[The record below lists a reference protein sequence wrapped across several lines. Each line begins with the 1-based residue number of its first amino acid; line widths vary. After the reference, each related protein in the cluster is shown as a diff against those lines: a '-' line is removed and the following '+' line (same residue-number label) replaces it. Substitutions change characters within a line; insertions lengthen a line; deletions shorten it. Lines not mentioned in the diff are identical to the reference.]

1 MRVNILTQPLFC
13 NYGGILQNYALQT
26 VLRRM
31 GHEPLTVNVP
41 PRPGTPPPLWKDM
54 AHGVINML
62 KRVRGS
68 YQHPFLR
75 PSVFS
80 RKEHELSVPQ
90 RNFVARHINKIDVLA
105 PFSPSLC
112 ELHPADAWIIGSD
125 QIWRPWCSPHIANC
139 FFDFIESNDIRR
151 VAYAASFGTDQWEIS
166 PEMTEIIKP
175 LAARFDAISVRES
188 SGVALCRDYLDI
200 EAVQVLDPTLLLTD
214 KDYLGL
220 TEGAKVPEGKYIVSY
235 VLDMNSVKHNII
247 RTVSRQ
253 AGMPVV
259 RTGQMH
265 RYGFDS
271 IENWL
276 ATIAGAQS
284 VITDSFHGTI
294 FSVIFGR
301 PVKIMT
307 NDTRGNAR
315 LDSLVMT
322 LGLTP
327 GPDGF
332 CLITDDVRTRLAD
345 MRARSLSFLIKALL

>member
-26 VLRRM
+26 ILRRM

-41 PRPGTPPPLWKDM
+41 PLPGTPPALWKDL
-54 AHGVINML
+54 AHGAINML
-62 KRVRGS
+62 KRVRGL

-75 PSVFS
+75 PSVVS

-90 RNFVARHINKIDVLA
+90 RNFVAHHINKIDVAA

-112 ELHPADAWIIGSD
+112 ELHRADAWIVGSD
-125 QIWRPWCSPHIANC
+125 QIWRPWCSPHIVNC
-139 FFDFIESNDIRR
+139 FFDFIENNDIRR

-166 PEMTEIIKP
+166 PEMTETIKP

-220 TEGAKVPEGKYIVSY
+220 TESAKVPEGKYIASY
-235 VLDMNSVKHNII
+235 VLDMNSAKHKII
-247 RTVSRQ
+247 RTVSRE
-253 AGMPVV
+253 ASMPVV

-284 VITDSFHGTI
+284 VITDSFHGTV
-294 FSVIFGR
+294 FSVLFGR

-307 NDTRGNAR
+307 NNTRGNAR
-315 LDSLVMT
+315 LDSLVTT
-322 LGLTP
+322 LGLIP
-327 GPDGF
+327 GADGF
-332 CLITDDVRTRLAD
+332 CPITDDVRTRLAD
-345 MRARSLSFLIKALL
+345 MRVRSLSFLTKALL